1 MEPRFTRVS
10 APATSTSSV
19 ASSRL
24 MMGVSVRYF
33 MCSLQQRR
41 NKGNTLF
48 GGAAQSPLIDPTGT
62 FRVPTACCC
71 CCSLLHSIFIFKSL
85 IPWIFAF
92 TAIQTNVPWKILIQQ
107 TTTQSYVSFPGI
119 KNWRK
124 WIETGK
130 TRGIT
135 SVPDNVPSV
144 PRRLP
149 NFMQPIRRVYIY
161 LAVASEEG
169 MGCVYISHHI
179 YVSMSIFASRHIP
192 NSLTD
197 FVYGIF
203 FFFFVEVITL
213 FTAI

>member
-1 MEPRFTRVS
+1 MASKFTRVS
-10 APATSTSSV
+10 APATSMSSV

-48 GGAAQSPLIDPTGT
+48 GGAARSPLIDPTGT

-71 CCSLLHSIFIFKSL
+71 CLLHSIFIFISL
-85 IPWIFAF
+85 VPWIFAF
-92 TAIQTNVPWKILIQQ
+92 TAIHTNVPWKTLIQE
-107 TTTQSYVSFPGI
+107 TTAQSYVSFPGV

-135 SVPDNVPSV
+135 SVPDNLPPV

-149 NFMQPIRRVYIY
+149 NFMQPIRRV
-161 LAVASEEG
+161 AVADEEE
-169 MGCVYISHHI
+169 MGCVFLAPHLHFY
-179 YVSMSIFASRHIP
+179 
-192 NSLTD
+192 LCKQT
-197 FVYGIF
+197 
-203 FFFFVEVITL
+203 
-213 FTAI
+213 